1 MTSTENNMKRTVI
14 MMILAAFSGA
24 PAAAG
29 LPDLQSFGA
38 SDVAALAAAAP
49 LPPPPVCVAER
60 AGEDGQYAPVLDV
73 VRSRF
78 RLDKLAVEAGEAE
91 VLRQT
96 AAFKSR
102 VSAEEAAALALRS
115 FLEDFEDPDSP
126 MSLTMQAL
134 AVQGA
139 AGQKTSLVDRAGE
152 KLFSM
157 LNGGGAVLR
166 LAAAGE
172 KAGRGE
178 DVSGS
183 WLFSL
188 KVPGF
193 PGYTHWAVVNRQTG
207 SVYNYGSFR
216 GRLSRSHQRFI

>member
-1 MTSTENNMKRTVI
+1 
-14 MMILAAFSGA
+14 MMILAALSGA
-24 PAAAG
+24 PASAG
-29 LPDLQSFGA
+29 FTDLQGLGA
-38 SDVAALAAAAP
+38 SDVAGLTAAAP
-49 LPPPPVCVAER
+49 FPPLPACSAER
-60 AGEDGQYAPVLDV
+60 TGEDGPYAPVQDV
-73 VRSRF
+73 IRSQF

-91 VLRQT
+91 VLRQA

-102 VSAEEAAALALRS
+102 VSAEDAAALALRS

-139 AGQKTSLVDRAGE
+139 AGQKAFLADRARE

-157 LNGGGAVLR
+157 LNGGGVVLR

-183 WLFSL
+183 WIFSL

-207 SVYNYGSFR
+207 AVYNYGGFR
-216 GRLSRSHQRFI
+216 GRLTF

>member
-1 MTSTENNMKRTVI
+1 MKRTVI
-14 MMILAAFSGA
+14 IMLLAAFSVV
-24 PAAAG
+24 PASAG
-29 LPDLQSFGA
+29 FTDLQGLGA

-49 LPPPPVCVAER
+49 LPPLPAFSVER
-60 AGEDGQYAPVLDV
+60 AGEDGPYVPVLDV
-73 VRSRF
+73 IRSRF

-91 VLRQT
+91 VLRQA

-102 VSAEEAAALALRS
+102 VSAEDAAALSLSS
-115 FLEDFEDPDSP
+115 FFEDFEDPDSP

-139 AGQKTSLVDRAGE
+139 AGQKAFLADRARE

-166 LAAAGE
+166 LAAACE

-183 WLFSL
+183 WIFSL

-207 SVYNYGSFR
+207 AVYNYGEFSVPP
-216 GRLSRSHQRFI
+216 GKFI